1 MKYIVYKTTNNIN
14 GKIYIGV
21 HRTNP
26 DVFDGYIGCGIT
38 QKDSKKSRLKGF
50 PAAVQKYGYENF
62 TRETLF
68 QFPDTEEGM
77 LAAYAKEAELVTIDF
92 IKDKNTYNL
101 VTGGK
106 FTTYETLKKTIAQY
120 TLDGKFIRTW
130 DSITEAND
138 TLGLTAISNCLIG
151 KSKYCGDFQWRY
163 YTDTSD
169 IPPVI
174 RKEKV
179 VYQFDLSGNLIKV
192 WKSAVIASAMFKN
205 PTAACA
211 SIYNV
216 CNNKTKQAY
225 GYYWS
230 YRPKF
235 NYNEYSWT
243 KAVAKYDDK
252 GKFIESYSSLTEAAL
267 DNNLKSTTPI
277 SYAISGK
284 QKHANGFRWRF
295 FYGNTNDIKSL

>member
-38 QKDSKKSRLKGF
+38 HKDSKKSRLRGF
-50 PAAVQKYGYENF
+50 PATVRKYGYKNF

-92 IKDKNTYNL
+92 VKDKNTYNL

-130 DSITEAND
+130 DSITEANN
-138 TLGLTAISNCLIG
+138 TLGLTAISNCLLG
-151 KSKYCGDFQWRY
+151 NSKYCGDFQWKY

-174 RKEKV
+174 RREKV

-192 WKSAVIASAMFKN
+192 WKSLSLAANTFKN
-205 PTAACA
+205 PSAACSA
-211 SIYNV
+211 IYNV
-216 CNNKTKQAY
+216 CNNKTRQAY

-230 YRPKF
+230 YRSKF

-243 KAVAKYDDK
+243 KAVAKYDDN
-252 GKFIESYSSLTEAAL
+252 GKFIESYSSLKEAAL

-284 QKHANGFRWRF
+284 QKHANRFRWRF